1 VVAILALLAAVAGGN
16 LAVTTAP
23 SRPHVGSRI
32 QVRSTGDVNDSGR
45 LYIFRNTRHPCADT
59 ADGERRIGSRLAVRP
74 ITGSFDFTLSYL
86 ARRAQ
91 REWVCGY
98 LYAISCDAA
107 GRNCGA
113 ATGLP
118 PDAGFDYVR
127 LRVRPRVSAG
137 SART

>member
-1 VVAILALLAAVAGGN
+1 VIALLAMIAAVAGGN

-23 SRPHVGSRI
+23 LKPHVGQRI
-32 QVRSTGDVNDSGR
+32 QVRSTGQVNYTGR
-45 LYIFRNTRHPCADT
+45 LFIYRNLSRSCADT
-59 ADGERRIGSRLAVRP
+59 ADGERRRGIRLAMRP
-74 ITGSFDFTLSYL
+74 ITGSFDFTISYVP
-86 ARRAQ
+86 RRAR

-107 GRNCGA
+107 GQNCGA

-127 LRVRPRVSAG
+127 IRVRPPSH
-137 SART
+137 